1 MKIKYKLI
9 HKKIKTPPQILR
21 NSSHYE
27 LLLQLENVKG
37 YIIIKIQNKLNQ
49 NELKI
54 SQSQV

>member
-9 HKKIKTPPQILR
+9 DKKIKTPPQILR

-37 YIIIKIQNKLNQ
+37 YIIIK
-49 NELKI
+49 
-54 SQSQV
+54 QVIEQVKSE